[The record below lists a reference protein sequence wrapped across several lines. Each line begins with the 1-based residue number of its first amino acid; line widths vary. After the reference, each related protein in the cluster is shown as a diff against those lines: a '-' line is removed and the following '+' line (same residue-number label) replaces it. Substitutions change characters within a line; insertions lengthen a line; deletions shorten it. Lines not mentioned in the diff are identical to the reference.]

1 MRRLSIPAGIVRIG
15 GGEDNARAHVCD
27 HLGELQAVEFGHLD
41 VTKDQI
47 DRMLL

>member
-1 MRRLSIPAGIVRIG
+1 MNLTCAIIDDEPLAVKLLENYVQRTPQT
-15 GGEDNARAHVCD
+15 
-27 HLGELQAVEFGHLD
+27 ELQAAEFGHLD